1 MKLRLIASAIV
12 ATIAFEPVQANASTD
27 IPQPKRFTLDM
38 PEEFPTFKELDEI
51 FGNYQTEPKMTLNLT
66 ENITVGRIKI
76 EPFEKFA
83 TSATKYRQ
91 LVGVSVRFKF

>member
-1 MKLRLIASAIV
+1 MKLRLIATAIV
-12 ATIAFEPVQANASTD
+12 ATIAFEPVQAKASTD
-27 IPQPKRFTLDM
+27 TPQPKKFNLEI
-38 PEEFPTFKELDEI
+38 PEEFPTFRELDEI
-51 FGNYQTEPKMTLNLT
+51 FGQYKSEPKMTLNLT